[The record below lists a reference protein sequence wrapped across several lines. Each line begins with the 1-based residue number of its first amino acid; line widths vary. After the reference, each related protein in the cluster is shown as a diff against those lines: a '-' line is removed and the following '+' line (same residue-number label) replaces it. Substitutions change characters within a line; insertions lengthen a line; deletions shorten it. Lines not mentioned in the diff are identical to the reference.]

1 MFMNLQM
8 KCCTGVIVLVS
19 AFASLSSAG
28 ETSGSKCNDLGR
40 YFSALAQN
48 REFSGNVL
56 IAEKGKIIYERSF
69 GYANREAKRLNAAT
83 TSFPTA
89 SVAKTLTSIA
99 ILQLKEEGKLGLDDP
114 VVKYF
119 PEFPYPAIT
128 IRHLLSHTSGLPTYG
143 ELLDSRRAANPDI
156 VFTNAD
162 FLPAIRNTKVPMEFQ
177 PGDSY
182 VYNNTNYLVLALIIE
197 RVSGVSYLNYINEH
211 ILAPAG
217 MHDTSMVLSFPD
229 YRILQE
235 QTDFAGPYWY
245 PHFWY
250 SDELVKPD
258 TIPFY
263 AKYWNAYS
271 FKGFSDF
278 RTTTHD
284 LLKYDEALY
293 NGKLLSDASL
303 QEAFTPVKLNN
314 GKVNPSGYGLGWE
327 IDENSPCGKL
337 VNHSG
342 GMMGLS
348 CVLLRNLTRHQTII
362 MYANILPDNY
372 TFVIDLPALKIL
384 NGGSVDYP
392 RKTMARAFGRVLVTE
407 GIDAAMNAL
416 RKMKADPAT
425 YILWEDDFN
434 SLAYDLM
441 GDSNDLQM
449 PEQHKYAE
457 AVQVLKLNTEQF
469 PTSSNAFDSYAEALQ
484 KNGQKAEAIKMYTEA
499 LRLNP
504 KNEHAQRT
512 LEELQKPKVQ

>member
-1 MFMNLQM
+1 MNLKL
-8 KCCTGVIVLVS
+8 KCCAGVAVLVS
-19 AFASLSSAG
+19 AFTSLSSAD
-28 ETSGSKCNDLGR
+28 ETSGSKCNDLGK
-40 YFSALAQN
+40 YFAALAQN

-56 IAEKGKIIYERSF
+56 IAEKGNIIYEHSF
-69 GYANREAKRLNAAT
+69 GFADRETKRPNAAT
-83 TSFPTA
+83 TAFPTA

-99 ILQLKEEGKLGLDDP
+99 ILQLKEKGNLRLDDP
-114 VVKYF
+114 VVRYL

-128 IRHLLSHTSGLPTYG
+128 IRHLLSHTSGLPTY
-143 ELLDSRRAANPDI
+143 EKLLDARRTANPDA

-162 FLPAIRNTKVPMEFQ
+162 FLADVRDTKVSAEFQ
-177 PGDSY
+177 PGDRY
-182 VYNNTNYLVLALIIE
+182 EYNNTNYLVLALIIE
-197 RVSGVSYLNYINEH
+197 KVSGISYLNYIKEH

-217 MHDTSMVLSFPD
+217 MNDTNMVLSFAD
-229 YRILQE
+229 YRVLQE

-245 PHFWY
+245 PHFFY
-250 SDELVKPD
+250 SDELIKPD

-263 AKYWNAYS
+263 AGHWRAYS
-271 FKGFSDF
+271 FKGFSDYA
-278 RTTTHD
+278 TTTHD

-303 QEAFTPVKLNN
+303 REAFTPVKLNN

-327 IDENSPCGKL
+327 IDENSPYGKL
-337 VNHSG
+337 VSHSG
-342 GMMGLS
+342 GMMGFS

-362 MYANILPDNY
+362 MFANILPDNY
-372 TFVIDLPALKIL
+372 TFVIDMPALKIL
-384 NGGSVDYP
+384 NGESVDCP
-392 RKTMARAFGRVLVTE
+392 RKTMAREFGRVLVTE
-407 GIDAAMNAL
+407 GMDAAMDAL

-441 GDSNDLQM
+441 GDSNDLHL
-449 PEQHKYAE
+449 PEQHQYAE
-457 AVQVLKLNTEQF
+457 ALQVFKLNTEQF

-484 KNGQKAEAIKMYTEA
+484 KNGQKTEAIKMYTEA

-512 LEELQKPKVQ
+512 LEELQKPGVQK